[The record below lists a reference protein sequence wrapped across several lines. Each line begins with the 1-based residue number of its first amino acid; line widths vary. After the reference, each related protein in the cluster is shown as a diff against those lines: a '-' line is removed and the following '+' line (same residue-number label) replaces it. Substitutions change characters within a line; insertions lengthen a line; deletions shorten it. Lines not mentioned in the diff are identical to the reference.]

1 MKRREFLIKLGAL
14 GLMSMAPALSGCAGS
29 NMDNTQISPAPA
41 TATPAMAQA
50 SSSTTTTVDSLAR
63 TCPKGK
69 RCTSPQCGQWS
80 DLNGDN
86 RCDRGYF

>member
-14 GLMSMAPALSGCAGS
+14 GLMSMAPALSGCIGS
-29 NMDNTQISPAPA
+29 SVENTPGTTTSA
-41 TATPAMAQA
+41 TATATNFPAPG
-50 SSSTTTTVDSLAR
+50 STTTVDSLAR

-80 DLNGDN
+80 DMNGDN